1 MPSHFLI
8 PWFLEAVCRHFDVF
22 HIIFIPLYLYTDSVH
37 SDSVPVLTHELVFQ
51 PEYRSCLDRPV
62 APSLEPGNPLS
73 PSCFRPP
80 NTLPA
85 FDSIFDSIQP
95 WCLLS
100 LQPNTKRDRP
110 TTSISTWTMSD
121 SPESDVPN
129 PIHPRPAMSFPSCK
143 SECIADGLATVREDG
158 EMQYDPSGSWN
169 DGAQS
174 AAIEHLVTL
183 KQGLR
188 TSDTELFW
196 KRLMEDITSISKAQ
210 YGFVA
215 RRVHGGEPMPE
226 LGGRRPSLF
235 GAAFYY
241 NDGYQNVGLQRDR
254 YFAGGNPL
262 LHMDHERPCLIPEN
276 LKSLA
281 SFGDDHLPFGAEA
294 YLAIPLFS
302 AGKCLAHLGLM
313 WSKEG
318 LRNRNLSWSFLEMV
332 LHSLDDLIV
341 QHLSLEEIA
350 PDHEKSNLPEA
361 QSATVPDSQD
371 HHHIPDFTSQPL
383 KPYARSLSHELRTPM
398 QGVVGMLDVMHATVR
413 EAMESKTPVKSGGI
427 FQALKEGIEMVQD
440 SARRAVEAADNV
452 VHAYDLN
459 MQVPKTPQREQENE
473 ILMDPIPPADPVESR
488 PSLFIEGNN
497 IAVNPYKRRRSLP
510 LDMSSRPARK
520 QRTRAASSR
529 QELSPRSE
537 EVKNAVHE
545 SDQIVHAT
553 PARQIEAVMA
563 NMVDPRPSIAVRR
576 SAPHLLL
583 EGINMN
589 LRDSALR
596 FTKLRDLLRLV
607 INESLHVGGRPD
619 SAVSR
624 ATEFGEKIEI
634 RSRSS
639 NGLIFTKTVD
649 WSVDPALPDTLL
661 ADDRDLAKLISCVFL
676 NAIKFTNNG
685 TITVCATVDLK
696 TNDVL
701 ISVRDTGPGIPAAF
715 LPNLFKPFARED
727 ASTTRSKDGLGLGL
741 LVAKGLSRKMGG
753 DLVCVSSST
762 TGPNHGSE
770 FQIRVPVNQREAC
783 NRPGT
788 PSENMMTPPIIND
801 HSRHGSASSFIW
813 EARSSS
819 SMSSVIQNHQLQQ
832 PTPSTA
838 DEHSS
843 QSPTPPQPTADSQPG
858 RRQISGDTYD
868 KRLGEK
874 HPLRFLVAED
884 NRINRRVLLNMLRK
898 LGYRDVLEAADG
910 KEAVQIVQDILS
922 ASLSSKNPT
931 GSSSVEHETDI
942 IVPPVT
948 ADIKP
953 IDVVLMDLWMPE
965 MDGYEAT
972 SRILKMVDD
981 HDNRSFVPVDASQK
995 MSTMEN
1001 PDTMEMDPPINPTR
1015 TSRPPT
1021 VLAVSA
1027 DVTDEALNRASKV
1040 GIKGYMT
1047 KPYKLSDLERL
1058 IKGFCGGPSDPTSGA
1073 RNPF

>member
-1 MPSHFLI
+1 M
-8 PWFLEAVCRHFDVF
+8 
-22 HIIFIPLYLYTDSVH
+22 T
-37 SDSVPVLTHELVFQ
+37 
-51 PEYRSCLDRPV
+51 
-62 APSLEPGNPLS
+62 
-73 PSCFRPP
+73 
-80 NTLPA
+80 
-85 FDSIFDSIQP
+85 
-95 WCLLS
+95 
-100 LQPNTKRDRP
+100 
-110 TTSISTWTMSD
+110 D
-121 SPESDVPN
+121 SPEPDAPN
-129 PIHPRPAMSFPSCK
+129 SLHSRSAMTFPSCK
-143 SECIADGLATVREDG
+143 SECLTEGLATVPEDG
-158 EMQYDPSGSWN
+158 DMQFDASGRSWQ

-174 AAIEHLVTL
+174 AAIEHLVSL

-215 RRVHGGEPMPE
+215 RRVHGGEAIAE

-235 GAAFYY
+235 GAVFYY
-241 NDGYQNVGLQRDR
+241 NDGYQNFGLQRNR

-276 LKSLA
+276 LKSLV
-281 SFGDDHLPFGAEA
+281 SFGDDQLPFPAEA

-302 AGKCLAHLGLM
+302 EGKCLAYLGLM
-313 WSKEG
+313 WSAEG
-318 LRNRNLSWSFLEMV
+318 TRNRNLSWSFLEMV
-332 LHSLDDLIV
+332 LHSLEDMIV
-341 QHLSLEEIA
+341 QRLLQ
-350 PDHEKSNLPEA
+350 DKVFPE
-361 QSATVPDSQD
+361 QETCEFPPVPPVPQQPQTADSQ
-371 HHHIPDFTSQPL
+371 HTSDFNSQPL

-459 MQVPKTPQREQENE
+459 MQVPKTPTPQQEEENNFF
-473 ILMDPIPPADPVESR
+473 PGPNPPPESDESR
-488 PSLFIEGNN
+488 PSIFIEGNN

-510 LDMSSRPARK
+510 LDMASCSTRPARK
-520 QRTRAASSR
+520 QRVRAASSR

-537 EVKNAVHE
+537 EVKIAVHE

-553 PARQIEAVMA
+553 PARQIEEVMA
-563 NMVDPRPSIAVRR
+563 HMVDPRPSIAVRR

-589 LRDSALR
+589 LRGPALR

-619 SAVSR
+619 SAESN
-624 ATEFGEKIEI
+624 ATDFGEKIEI

-639 NGLIFTKTVD
+639 NGEIYTKTVD

-685 TITVCATVDLK
+685 TITVCATMDAK
-696 TNDVL
+696 SNDVL
-701 ISVRDTGPGIPAAF
+701 ILVRDTGPGIPAAF
-715 LPNLFKPFARED
+715 IPNLFKPFARED

-753 DLVCVSSST
+753 DLICVRSST
-762 TGPNHGSE
+762 TGPDHGSE
-770 FQIRVPVNQREAC
+770 FQIRVPVNQHDAYS
-783 NRPGT
+783 RPGT
-788 PSENMMTPPIIND
+788 PLERIMTPPIFNE
-801 HSRHGSASSFIW
+801 HVRTGSGSSFVW
-813 EARSSS
+813 EPTLSSS
-819 SMSSVIQNHQLQQ
+819 PSQLQHQQLQQ

-838 DEHSS
+838 DEKSS
-843 QSPTPPQPTADSQPG
+843 ESPSPPLVVTRPQLNPSAISQ
-858 RRQISGDTYD
+858 DAYD

-874 HPLRFLVAED
+874 YPLRFLVAED
-884 NRINRRVLLNMLRK
+884 NRINRRVLVNMLRK

-910 KEAVQIVQDILS
+910 REAVQIVEEILS
-922 ASLSSKNPT
+922 ASTSPTDLAEFPSTLEAPTKTNP
-931 GSSSVEHETDI
+931 S
-942 IVPPVT
+942 PA

-953 IDVVLMDLWMPE
+953 IDIVLMDLWMPK

-972 SRILKMVDD
+972 SRILQMVDD
-981 HDNRSFVPVDASQK
+981 HHSQSSGSSNASPDAP
-995 MSTMEN
+995 N
-1001 PDTMEMDPPINPTR
+1001 PDPMDMDPKPSLLRLPQ
-1015 TSRPPT
+1015 PPT

-1027 DVTDEALNRASKV
+1027 DVTDEALNRASRV

-1058 IKGFCGGPSDPTSGA
+1058 ILGFCGSLGDTVPMVTT
-1073 RNPF
+1073 

>member
-1 MPSHFLI
+1 M
-8 PWFLEAVCRHFDVF
+8 
-22 HIIFIPLYLYTDSVH
+22 T
-37 SDSVPVLTHELVFQ
+37 
-51 PEYRSCLDRPV
+51 
-62 APSLEPGNPLS
+62 
-73 PSCFRPP
+73 
-80 NTLPA
+80 
-85 FDSIFDSIQP
+85 
-95 WCLLS
+95 
-100 LQPNTKRDRP
+100 
-110 TTSISTWTMSD
+110 D

-129 PIHPRPAMSFPSCK
+129 SVHPRPAMSFPSCK
-143 SECIADGLATVREDG
+143 SECIAEGLATVHEHGDMPYEATGRA
-158 EMQYDPSGSWN
+158 WN

-215 RRVHGGEPMPE
+215 RRVQAAESTPD

-235 GAAFYY
+235 GAVFYY
-241 NDGYQNVGLQRDR
+241 NDGYQNVGLQRNR
-254 YFAGGNPL
+254 YFSGGNPL

-276 LKSLA
+276 LSSLA
-281 SFGDDHLPFGAEA
+281 SFGDDQLPFAAEA

-302 AGKCLAHLGLM
+302 AGKCLAHFGLM

-318 LRNRNLSWSFLEMV
+318 IRDRDLSWSFLEMI
-332 LHSLDDLIV
+332 LHSLDELIV
-341 QHLSLEEIA
+341 QRLSRH
-350 PDHEKSNLPEA
+350 DVSPEH
-361 QSATVPDSQD
+361 QDSVSPKIGHSIVD
-371 HHHIPDFTSQPL
+371 SPGDNAENVFPEFISQPL

-413 EAMESKTPVKSGGI
+413 EAMESKTPVKPGGI
-427 FQALKEGIEMVQD
+427 FQTLKEGIEMVQD

-459 MQVPKTPQREQENE
+459 MQVPKTPQREEENGIFE
-473 ILMDPIPPADPVESR
+473 NQIPSVEEMEGR
-488 PSLFIEGNN
+488 PSVFIEGNN

-510 LDMSSRPARK
+510 MDMNPHPARK
-520 QRTRAASSR
+520 QRLRASTR

-563 NMVDPRPSIAVRR
+563 NMVDPRPTLAARR

-589 LRDSALR
+589 LRGSALR

-607 INESLHVGGRPD
+607 INESLHVGGRPE
-619 SAVSR
+619 SAVSH

-634 RSRSS
+634 RSRSFK
-639 NGLIFTKTVD
+639 GELFTKTVD
-649 WSVDPALPDTLL
+649 WSVDPEMPDTLL

-685 TITVCATVDLK
+685 TITVFATVDPK
-696 TNDVL
+696 NNDVL
-701 ISVRDTGPGIPAAF
+701 ILVRDTGPGIPAAF

-753 DLVCVSSST
+753 DLICVHSST

-770 FQIRVPVNQREAC
+770 FQIRVPVNQRDAYSQS
-783 NRPGT
+783 GT
-788 PSENMMTPPIIND
+788 PSERTMTPPMIND
-801 HSRHGSASSFIW
+801 HSRQGSASSFNW
-813 EARSSS
+813 EAAPPL
-819 SMSSVIQNHQLQQ
+819 H
-832 PTPSTA
+832 PSYQILNY
-838 DEHSS
+838 SS
-843 QSPTPPQPTADSQPG
+843 Q
-858 RRQISGDTYD
+858 RRALAMKSHP
-868 KRLGEK
+868 RLGEK
-874 HPLRFLVAED
+874 YPLRFLVAED
-884 NRINRRVLLNMLRK
+884 NRINRRVLVNMLRK

-910 KEAVQIVQDILS
+910 KEAVQIVQGILS
-922 ASLSSKNPT
+922 AST
-931 GSSSVEHETDI
+931 
-942 IVPPVT
+942 T
-948 ADIKP
+948 ANKSNAFPQFDDKLCPATQVNTTEIKP
-953 IDVVLMDLWMPE
+953 IDIVLMDLWMPQ

-972 SRILKMVDD
+972 SRILQMVDN
-981 HDNRSFVPVDASQK
+981 HISQ
-995 MSTMEN
+995 SGFDDGTN
-1001 PDTMEMDPPINPTR
+1001 PSLDMMEMDTNTNILRAPP
-1015 TSRPPT
+1015 PPT

-1058 IKGFCGGPSDPTSGA
+1058 ILEFCGTLDEPVPMA
-1073 RNPF
+1073 M

>member
-1 MPSHFLI
+1 MS
-8 PWFLEAVCRHFDVF
+8 E
-22 HIIFIPLYLYTDSVH
+22 
-37 SDSVPVLTHELVFQ
+37 
-51 PEYRSCLDRPV
+51 
-62 APSLEPGNPLS
+62 S
-73 PSCFRPP
+73 P
-80 NTLPA
+80 
-85 FDSIFDSIQP
+85 
-95 WCLLS
+95 
-100 LQPNTKRDRP
+100 K
-110 TTSISTWTMSD
+110 
-121 SPESDVPN
+121 SDVPN
-129 PIHPRPAMSFPSCK
+129 SVHPRPAMTFPSCK
-143 SECIADGLATVREDG
+143 SECLTDGFATVPDDG
-158 EMQYDPSGSWN
+158 DAQFDASARCWN
-169 DGAQS
+169 DRAQT
-174 AAIEHLVTL
+174 AAIEQLVAL

-188 TSDTELFW
+188 ALDTELFW
-196 KRLMEDITSISKAQ
+196 KRLMEDITSITKAQ

-215 RRVHGGEPMPE
+215 RRVHGGEPMAE

-235 GAAFYY
+235 GAVFYY
-241 NDGYQNVGLQRDR
+241 NDGYQNVGLQRNR

-276 LKSLA
+276 LKSLV
-281 SFGDDHLPFGAEA
+281 SFGDDQLPFPADA

-313 WSKEG
+313 WSKDG
-318 LRNRNLSWSFLEMV
+318 VRSRGLSWTFLEMI
-332 LHSLDDLIV
+332 LHSLEDLIV
-341 QHLSLEEIA
+341 QRLLLEEIF
-350 PDHEKSNLPEA
+350 PDHE
-361 QSATVPDSQD
+361 DSQFPPLDSPTCLDPGHD
-371 HHHIPDFTSQPL
+371 HIRDSSHFTAHPL
-383 KPYARSLSHELRTPM
+383 KPFAKSLSHELRTPM

-459 MQVPKTPQREQENE
+459 MQVPKTPQREQENGF
-473 ILMDPIPPADPVESR
+473 LDPTFATDITESR
-488 PSLFIEGNN
+488 PSVFIEGSN

-510 LDMSSRPARK
+510 LDMNTRPARK
-520 QRTRAASSR
+520 QRLRAASSR

-589 LRDSALR
+589 MRGPALR

-619 SAVSR
+619 SATSQ
-624 ATEFGEKIEI
+624 ATAFGEKIEI

-639 NGLIFTKTVD
+639 NGEVFTKIVD

-685 TITVCATVDLK
+685 TITVCATVDSR
-696 TNDVL
+696 TSDVL
-701 ISVRDTGPGIPAAF
+701 ILVQDTGPGIPEAF

-753 DLVCVSSST
+753 DLICVRSST
-762 TGPNHGSE
+762 TGPDHGSE
-770 FQIRVPVNQREAC
+770 FQIRVPVNQREAY
-783 NRPGT
+783 NWPGT
-788 PSENMMTPPIIND
+788 PNEKMRTPPTLSD
-801 HSRHGSASSFIW
+801 HARHGSSSTFMWEPSSFT
-813 EARSSS
+813 SD
-819 SMSSVIQNHQLQQ
+819 SVAQNQQVQQ
-832 PTPSTA
+832 PTPSTG
-838 DEHSS
+838 DESTS
-843 QSPTPPQPTADSQPG
+843 QSSTPPRTLPHSRFKQPLSH
-858 RRQISGDTYD
+858 IHD
-868 KRLGEK
+868 KKLGEK
-874 HPLRFLVAED
+874 FPLRFLVAED
-884 NRINRRVLLNMLRK
+884 NRINRRVLVNMLRK

-910 KEAVQIVQDILS
+910 REAVQIVQDILS
-922 ASLSSKNPT
+922 ASSSTNSSPT
-931 GSSSVEHETDI
+931 GDEPGPSTQ
-942 IVPPVT
+942 PVT
-948 ADIKP
+948 PEMKP
-953 IDVVLMDLWMPE
+953 IDIVLMDLWMPE

-972 SRILKMVDD
+972 SRILQMVDD
-981 HDNRSFVPVDASQK
+981 HQTQCSSADDDPRRMSITTNSDVD
-995 MSTMEN
+995 
-1001 PDTMEMDPPINPTR
+1001 MDAVISPLR
-1015 TSRPPT
+1015 AHRPPT

-1058 IKGFCGGPSDPTSGA
+1058 ILGFCGPIETVVA
-1073 RNPF
+1073 AA

>member
-1 MPSHFLI
+1 
-8 PWFLEAVCRHFDVF
+8 
-22 HIIFIPLYLYTDSVH
+22 
-37 SDSVPVLTHELVFQ
+37 
-51 PEYRSCLDRPV
+51 
-62 APSLEPGNPLS
+62 
-73 PSCFRPP
+73 
-80 NTLPA
+80 
-85 FDSIFDSIQP
+85 
-95 WCLLS
+95 
-100 LQPNTKRDRP
+100 
-110 TTSISTWTMSD
+110 MSD
-121 SPESDVPN
+121 SPESDVSN
-129 PIHPRPAMSFPSCK
+129 PVHPRPAMSFPSCK
-143 SECIADGLATVREDG
+143 SECIADGLTNVRDDG
-158 EMQYDPSGSWN
+158 EMQYNQPGSWN
-169 DGAQS
+169 DHLQS

-215 RRVHGGEPMPE
+215 RRVHGGEPMAE

-276 LKSLA
+276 LKSLS
-281 SFGDDHLPFGAEA
+281 SFGDDQLPFGAEA

-302 AGKCLAHLGLM
+302 AGKCRAHLGLM

-318 LRNRNLSWSFLEMV
+318 LKNRNLSWSFLEV
-332 LHSLDDLIV
+332 LLHSLEDLIV
-341 QHLSLEEIA
+341 QHLSLEETA
-350 PDHEKSNLPEA
+350 PDHEKSETPELH
-361 QSATVPDSQD
+361 SATVQVSQNG
-371 HHHIPDFTSQPL
+371 HQPNTPDFTSQPL

-398 QGVVGMLDVMHATVR
+398 QGVVVR

-459 MQVPKTPQREQENE
+459 MQVPKTPQREHENE
-473 ILMDPIPPADPVESR
+473 ILMDPIPPVDLTESR
-488 PSLFIEGNN
+488 PSVFIEGNN

-510 LDMSSRPARK
+510 LDMSARPARK

-553 PARQIEAVMA
+553 PATQIEAVMA
-563 NMVDPRPSIAVRR
+563 NMVDPPPSIAVRR

-583 EGINMN
+583 EGINVN
-589 LRDSALR
+589 RSSALR

-619 SAVSR
+619 SAVSH

-685 TITVCATVDLK
+685 TIAVCATVDQK
-696 TNDVL
+696 KNDVL
-701 ISVRDTGPGIPAAF
+701 ISVSDTGPGIPAAF

-753 DLVCVSSST
+753 DLICVRSST
-762 TGPNHGSE
+762 TGPNHGSV

-788 PSENMMTPPIIND
+788 PNERMMTPPTVTD
-801 HSRHGSASSFIW
+801 HSRHGSASSFVW
-813 EARSSS
+813 EAQSSS
-819 SMSSVIQNHQLQQ
+819 SMSPSVIQNHQLQQ
-832 PTPSTA
+832 PTPSTG
-838 DEHSS
+838 DGHSS
-843 QSPTPPQPTADSQPG
+843 QSPTPPRPTEFQTA

-868 KRLGEK
+868 NKLGEK

-884 NRINRRVLLNMLRK
+884 NRINRRVLVNMLRK

-910 KEAVQIVQDILS
+910 REAVQIVQDILS
-922 ASLSSKNPT
+922 TSGSAPT
-931 GSSSVEHETDI
+931 SAETSPVETNMPA
-942 IVPPVT
+942 PPVV
-948 ADIKP
+948 AEIKP

-972 SRILKMVDD
+972 SRILQMVTD
-981 HDNRSFVPVDASQK
+981 HHAKSALSVDGLQPVTTTES
-995 MSTMEN
+995 
-1001 PDTMEMDPPINPTR
+1001 PDTMEMDPPISVIHTP
-1015 TSRPPT
+1015 RPPT

-1027 DVTDEALNRASKV
+1027 DVTDEALNRASRV

-1047 KPYKLSDLERL
+1047 KPYKLTDLERL
-1058 IKGFCGGPSDPTSGA
+1058 IKGFCGGPSDPTAGA

>member
-1 MPSHFLI
+1 
-8 PWFLEAVCRHFDVF
+8 
-22 HIIFIPLYLYTDSVH
+22 
-37 SDSVPVLTHELVFQ
+37 
-51 PEYRSCLDRPV
+51 
-62 APSLEPGNPLS
+62 
-73 PSCFRPP
+73 
-80 NTLPA
+80 
-85 FDSIFDSIQP
+85 
-95 WCLLS
+95 
-100 LQPNTKRDRP
+100 
-110 TTSISTWTMSD
+110 MSD
-121 SPESDVPN
+121 SPSDVPN
-129 PIHPRPAMSFPSCK
+129 SVPRPVMAFPSCK
-143 SECIADGLATVREDG
+143 SEAVNDGLTTVTEDG
-158 EMQYDPSGSWN
+158 DLQFDASCRTWH
-169 DGAQS
+169 DGAQT

-183 KQGLR
+183 KEGLR
-188 TSDTELFW
+188 TPDTELFW
-196 KRLMEDITSISKAQ
+196 KRLMEDITSMGKAQ

-215 RRVHGGEPMPE
+215 RRVHDGEPMLE

-235 GAAFYY
+235 GAVFYY
-241 NDGYQNVGLQRDR
+241 NDGYQTVGLQRHR

-276 LKSLA
+276 LKSLV
-281 SFGDDHLPFGAEA
+281 SFGDDQLPFAAEA

-302 AGKCLAHLGLM
+302 AGKCIAHLGLM
-313 WSKEG
+313 WSPEG
-318 LRNRNLSWSFLEMV
+318 LRTRNLSWSFLEMM
-332 LHSLDDLIV
+332 LHSLEDRIV
-341 QHLSLEEIA
+341 QRLLLDDVFTERH
-350 PDHEKSNLPEA
+350 NLDTFPI
-361 QSATVPDSQD
+361 SATSTVQNPQIASLNDA
-371 HHHIPDFTSQPL
+371 HDFTSQPL

-413 EAMESKTPVKSGGI
+413 EAMESKTPVKSGSI

-459 MQVPKTPQREQENE
+459 MQVPKTPQREEDNGMLENQF
-473 ILMDPIPPADPVESR
+473 LPPVTYERR
-488 PSLFIEGNN
+488 PSVFIEGNN

-510 LDMSSRPARK
+510 PDMSCGGPAPRK
-520 QRTRAASSR
+520 QRTRASSSR

-563 NMVDPRPSIAVRR
+563 NMMDPGPSLAVRR

-589 LRDSALR
+589 LRGPALR
-596 FTKLRDLLRLV
+596 STKLRDLLRLV

-619 SAVSR
+619 SAVSN
-624 ATEFGEKIEI
+624 ATECGEKIEI

-639 NGLIFTKTVD
+639 NGEFHTKIVD

-685 TITVCATVDLK
+685 TITLCATVDTN

-701 ISVRDTGPGIPAAF
+701 IRVRDTGPGIPEAF

-753 DLVCVSSST
+753 DLICVRSST
-762 TGPNHGSE
+762 TGPDHGSE
-770 FQIRVPVNQREAC
+770 FQIRVPVNQREAY
-783 NRPGT
+783 NRLGAPN
-788 PSENMMTPPIIND
+788 ERYMTPPTIGG
-801 HSRHGSASSFIW
+801 HSRHGSANSFIW
-813 EARSSS
+813 ETSSS
-819 SMSSVIQNHQLQQ
+819 ISPSFPPSQLQQ
-832 PTPSTA
+832 PTPSTG
-838 DEHSS
+838 DEKTSE
-843 QSPTPPQPTADSQPG
+843 SPTPPRTLSQARPIRAPISRDS
-858 RRQISGDTYD
+858 YD
-868 KRLGEK
+868 KKLGEK
-874 HPLRFLVAED
+874 FPLRFLVAED
-884 NRINRRVLLNMLRK
+884 NRINRRVLINMLRK

-910 KEAVQIVQDILS
+910 REAVQIVQDILCTWTTTSDSIIEGETSIS
-922 ASLSSKNPT
+922 AQARAPSK
-931 GSSSVEHETDI
+931 V
-942 IVPPVT
+942 
-948 ADIKP
+948 KP
-953 IDVVLMDLWMPE
+953 IDIVLMDLWMPE

-972 SRILKMVDD
+972 SRILQMMDD
-981 HDNRSFVPVDASQK
+981 HQGQYAGFDDASIQ
-995 MSTMEN
+995 MGHTGD
-1001 PDTMEMDPPINPTR
+1001 PDSMDLDTASPKLRFPQ
-1015 TSRPPT
+1015 PPT

-1058 IKGFCGGPSDPTSGA
+1058 IVEFCGLTADAPVV
-1073 RNPF
+1073 

>member
-1 MPSHFLI
+1 MPDTPEPDASN
-8 PWFLEAVCRHFDVF
+8 
-22 HIIFIPLYLYTDSVH
+22 
-37 SDSVPVLTHELVFQ
+37 PVQ
-51 PEYRSCLDRPV
+51 
-62 APSLEPGNPLS
+62 
-73 PSCFRPP
+73 
-80 NTLPA
+80 
-85 FDSIFDSIQP
+85 
-95 WCLLS
+95 
-100 LQPNTKRDRP
+100 RP
-110 TTSISTWTMSD
+110 TM
-121 SPESDVPN
+121 
-129 PIHPRPAMSFPSCK
+129 AFPSCK
-143 SECIADGLATVREDG
+143 SECIPDLNVRDDDV
-158 EMQYDPSGSWN
+158 QLDSGTWN
-169 DGAQS
+169 DGAQT

-196 KRLMEDITSISKAQ
+196 KRLMEDITSITKAQ

-215 RRVHGGEPMPE
+215 RRVHGNEPMPE
-226 LGGRRPSLF
+226 LCGRRPSLF

-241 NDGYQNVGLQRDR
+241 NDGYQTVGLQRNR

-276 LKSLA
+276 LSSLV
-281 SFGDDHLPFGAEA
+281 SFGDDQLPFGADG

-313 WSKEG
+313 WSKDG
-318 LRNRNLSWSFLEMV
+318 LRSRNLSWSFLEMI
-332 LHSLDDLIV
+332 LHSLEDLIV
-341 QHLSLEEIA
+341 QRLLSGEVLANGQTSHTSDTTPSI
-350 PDHEKSNLPEA
+350 PHPHDSGIHEHSHFN
-361 QSATVPDSQD
+361 
-371 HHHIPDFTSQPL
+371 SQPL

-459 MQVPKTPQREQENE
+459 MQVPKTPQREE
-473 ILMDPIPPADPVESR
+473 IQILGEPAIPPIPEVPETR
-488 PSLFIEGNN
+488 PSIFIEGSN

-510 LDMSSRPARK
+510 PEMNPRPARK
-520 QRTRAASSR
+520 QRLRAASSR

-563 NMVDPRPSIAVRR
+563 NMVDPRPSLAVRR

-583 EGINMN
+583 EGINVN
-589 LRDSALR
+589 LRGSALR

-619 SAVSR
+619 SAVSN
-624 ATEFGEKIEI
+624 TTDFGERIEI

-639 NGLIFTKTVD
+639 NGEMFTQVVD

-685 TITVCATVDLK
+685 TITVCATIDPK
-696 TNDVL
+696 RNDVL
-701 ISVRDTGPGIPAAF
+701 ILVRDTGPGIPAAF
-715 LPNLFKPFARED
+715 LPNLFKAFARED

-753 DLVCVSSST
+753 DLTCERSST
-762 TGPNHGSE
+762 SGPQRGTV
-770 FQIRVPVNQREAC
+770 FQIRIPVNQREADG
-783 NRPGT
+783 RPAT
-788 PSENMMTPPIIND
+788 PNERTLTPPIINEQA
-801 HSRHGSASSFIW
+801 RQGSFSSFIS
-813 EARSSS
+813 ESSS
-819 SMSSVIQNHQLQQ
+819 SVSPFILPQNPQLQQ
-832 PTPSTA
+832 PTPSA
-838 DEHSS
+838 SDESMS
-843 QSPTPPQPTADSQPG
+843 QSSTPPRRASQP
-858 RRQISGDTYD
+858 RLHRTNISAGDVYD
-868 KRLGEK
+868 KKLAEK
-874 HPLRFLVAED
+874 YPLRFLVAED
-884 NRINRRVLLNMLRK
+884 NRINRRVLVNMLRK

-910 KEAVQIVQDILS
+910 KEAVQIVHGILS
-922 ASLSSKNPT
+922 AAKPSNEPESDSKTPNSMQGVITEPSEPT
-931 GSSSVEHETDI
+931 KVK
-942 IVPPVT
+942 
-948 ADIKP
+948 A

-972 SRILKMVDD
+972 SRILQMVDNHRD
-981 HDNRSFVPVDASQK
+981 QHIGSAQPKADS
-995 MSTMEN
+995 
-1001 PDTMEMDPPINPTR
+1001 PDSMEMDPTPIACGAPP
-1015 TSRPPT
+1015 PPT

-1027 DVTDEALNRASKV
+1027 DVTDEALNRASRV

-1058 IKGFCGGPSDPTSGA
+1058 ILEFCGGSTKP
-1073 RNPF
+1073 NF

>member
-1 MPSHFLI
+1 
-8 PWFLEAVCRHFDVF
+8 
-22 HIIFIPLYLYTDSVH
+22 
-37 SDSVPVLTHELVFQ
+37 
-51 PEYRSCLDRPV
+51 
-62 APSLEPGNPLS
+62 
-73 PSCFRPP
+73 
-80 NTLPA
+80 
-85 FDSIFDSIQP
+85 
-95 WCLLS
+95 
-100 LQPNTKRDRP
+100 
-110 TTSISTWTMSD
+110 
-121 SPESDVPN
+121 
-129 PIHPRPAMSFPSCK
+129 MSFPSCK
-143 SECIADGLATVREDG
+143 SEAVNDGLATVTEDG
-158 EMQYDPSGSWN
+158 DVQFDTPGRSWN
-169 DGAQS
+169 DGAQT

-183 KQGLR
+183 KEGLR
-188 TSDTELFW
+188 TPDTELFW
-196 KRLMEDITSISKAQ
+196 KRLMEDITSMGKAQ

-235 GAAFYY
+235 GAVFYY
-241 NDGYQNVGLQRDR
+241 NDGYQTVGLQRHR

-262 LHMDHERPCLIPEN
+262 LHMDHERPCLIPDN

-281 SFGDDHLPFGAEA
+281 SFGDDQLPFAAEA

-302 AGKCLAHLGLM
+302 AGKCIAYLGLM
-313 WSKEG
+313 WSPEG
-318 LRNRNLSWSFLEMV
+318 LRTRNLSWSFLEMM
-332 LHSLDDLIV
+332 LHSLEDRIV
-341 QHLSLEEIA
+341 QRLLLDEGFTECQ
-350 PDHEKSNLPEA
+350 NLDPSPA
-361 QSATVPDSQD
+361 SDMSTVQ
-371 HHHIPDFTSQPL
+371 IPQTASFNDASDFTSHPL

-413 EAMESKTPVKSGGI
+413 EAMESKTPMKSGGLL
-427 FQALKEGIEMVQD
+427 QALKEGIEMVQD

-459 MQVPKTPQREQENE
+459 MQVPKTPQREEKNGILENQV
-473 ILMDPIPPADPVESR
+473 LPGTSESR
-488 PSLFIEGNN
+488 PSVFIEGNN

-510 LDMSSRPARK
+510 PDMSSGGPAPRK
-520 QRTRAASSR
+520 QRTQASSSR

-589 LRDSALR
+589 LPSSALR
-596 FTKLRDLLRLV
+596 ATKLRDLLRLV

-619 SAVSR
+619 SAVSN
-624 ATEFGEKIEI
+624 ATECGEKIEI

-639 NGLIFTKTVD
+639 NGEFHTKIVD

-685 TITVCATVDLK
+685 TITLCATMDTK

-701 ISVRDTGPGIPAAF
+701 IRVRDTGPGIPEAF

-753 DLVCVSSST
+753 DLICVRSST
-762 TGPNHGSE
+762 TGPDHGSE
-770 FQIRVPVNQREAC
+770 FQIRVPVNQREAY
-783 NRPGT
+783 NRLGT
-788 PSENMMTPPIIND
+788 PNERAMTPPIVND
-801 HSRHGSASSFIW
+801 HSRQGSASSFIW
-813 EARSSS
+813 ETSSS
-819 SMSSVIQNHQLQQ
+819 ISPSFPPSQLQQ
-832 PTPSTA
+832 PTPSTG
-838 DEHSS
+838 DEKTSE
-843 QSPTPPQPTADSQPG
+843 SPTPPRALPQPRPNRAPISRDS
-858 RRQISGDTYD
+858 YD
-868 KRLGEK
+868 KKLGEK
-874 HPLRFLVAED
+874 FPLRFLVAED
-884 NRINRRVLLNMLRK
+884 NRINRRVLVNMLRK

-910 KEAVQIVQDILS
+910 REAVQIVRDILS
-922 ASLSSKNPT
+922 ASTTRNDSILEGEPSDSAQAPAP
-931 GSSSVEHETDI
+931 SM
-942 IVPPVT
+942 
-948 ADIKP
+948 KP
-953 IDVVLMDLWMPE
+953 IDIVLMDLWMPE

-972 SRILKMVDD
+972 SRILQMMDD
-981 HDNRSFVPVDASQK
+981 HQSQHVGYDDGSIP
-995 MSTMEN
+995 MGDTEN
-1001 PDTMEMDPPINPTR
+1001 PDSMDVDPISPAR
-1015 TSRPPT
+1015 RAPQPPT

-1058 IKGFCGGPSDPTSGA
+1058 IVGFCGLTCDPVA
-1073 RNPF
+1073 V

>member
-1 MPSHFLI
+1 M
-8 PWFLEAVCRHFDVF
+8 
-22 HIIFIPLYLYTDSVH
+22 TDS
-37 SDSVPVLTHELVFQ
+37 
-51 PEYRSCLDRPV
+51 PEPD
-62 APSLEPGNPLS
+62 A
-73 PSCFRPP
+73 P
-80 NTLPA
+80 NTLH
-85 FDSIFDSIQP
+85 S
-95 WCLLS
+95 
-100 LQPNTKRDRP
+100 
-110 TTSISTWTMSD
+110 
-121 SPESDVPN
+121 
-129 PIHPRPAMSFPSCK
+129 RPAMPFPSCK
-143 SECIADGLATVREDG
+143 SECLTDGLAIVPEDG
-158 EMQYDPSGSWN
+158 NIQFDASGRSWH
-169 DGAQS
+169 DAGQS

-196 KRLMEDITSISKAQ
+196 KRLMEDLTSISKAQ

-215 RRVHGGEPMPE
+215 RRVHAGEPMSE

-241 NDGYQNVGLQRDR
+241 NDGYQNVGLQRNR

-262 LHMDHERPCLIPEN
+262 LHMDHERPCLIPDN
-276 LKSLA
+276 LKSLM
-281 SFGDDHLPFGAEA
+281 SFGDDQLPFAAEA

-318 LRNRNLSWSFLEMV
+318 TRNRNLSWSFLEVV
-332 LHSLDDLIV
+332 LHSLEDMIVRQLLEDDVFSEQEISAFPPIPLSV
-341 QHLSLEEIA
+341 Q
-350 PDHEKSNLPEA
+350 NT
-361 QSATVPDSQD
+361 ATVALPAT
-371 HHHIPDFTSQPL
+371 PDFNSQPL

-459 MQVPKTPQREQENE
+459 MQVPKTPTPQPEEDNGFFPSAPSDQS
-473 ILMDPIPPADPVESR
+473 IESR
-488 PSLFIEGNN
+488 PSIFIEGSN

-510 LDMSSRPARK
+510 LDMASCSARPTRR
-520 QRTRAASSR
+520 QRVRAASSR

-553 PARQIEAVMA
+553 PARQIEEVMA
-563 NMVDPRPSIAVRR
+563 SMVDPQPSIAVRR

-589 LRDSALR
+589 LRGPALR

-619 SAVSR
+619 SAESK
-624 ATEFGEKIEI
+624 TTDFGEKIEI

-639 NGLIFTKTVD
+639 NGEMRTKTVD

-685 TITVCATVDLK
+685 TITLCATIDSK
-696 TNDVL
+696 NNDVL
-701 ISVRDTGPGIPAAF
+701 IRVRDTGPGIPEAF

-753 DLVCVSSST
+753 DLICVRSST
-762 TGPNHGSE
+762 TGPDHGSE
-770 FQIRVPVNQREAC
+770 FQIRVPVNQREALC
-783 NRPGT
+783 GPGT
-788 PSENMMTPPIIND
+788 PNDRIMTPPFFTD
-801 HSRHGSASSFIW
+801 HTRTGSGSSFIW
-813 EARSSS
+813 EPTLSSS
-819 SMSSVIQNHQLQQ
+819 PSHLQNQTLQQ
-832 PTPSTA
+832 PTPSTS
-838 DEHSS
+838 DEKS
-843 QSPTPPQPTADSQPG
+843 QSPTPPRTLTRPQLNRSAICRDS
-858 RRQISGDTYD
+858 YD
-868 KRLGEK
+868 KKLGEK
-874 HPLRFLVAED
+874 YPLRFLVAED
-884 NRINRRVLLNMLRK
+884 NRINRRVLVNMLRK

-910 KEAVQIVQDILS
+910 REAVQIVKEILS
-922 ASLSSKNPT
+922 ASTLANSSNDADVDVPIKPT
-931 GSSSVEHETDI
+931 KPDSLEM
-942 IVPPVT
+942 
-948 ADIKP
+948 KP
-953 IDVVLMDLWMPE
+953 IDIVLMDLWMPE

-972 SRILKMVDD
+972 SRILQMVDD
-981 HDNRSFVPVDASQK
+981 HQSMSSGSSNASPETPNNSDSMDVDMNMTTLRMPQ
-995 MSTMEN
+995 
-1001 PDTMEMDPPINPTR
+1001 
-1015 TSRPPT
+1015 PPT

-1027 DVTDEALNRASKV
+1027 DVTDEALNRASRV

-1058 IKGFCGGPSDPTSGA
+1058 ILGFCGSPGDPIPMVTT
-1073 RNPF
+1073 

>member
-1 MPSHFLI
+1 M
-8 PWFLEAVCRHFDVF
+8 
-22 HIIFIPLYLYTDSVH
+22 T
-37 SDSVPVLTHELVFQ
+37 
-51 PEYRSCLDRPV
+51 
-62 APSLEPGNPLS
+62 
-73 PSCFRPP
+73 
-80 NTLPA
+80 
-85 FDSIFDSIQP
+85 
-95 WCLLS
+95 
-100 LQPNTKRDRP
+100 
-110 TTSISTWTMSD
+110 D
-121 SPESDVPN
+121 SPESDPN
-129 PIHPRPAMSFPSCK
+129 SVHPRPAMSFPSCK
-143 SECIADGLATVREDG
+143 SECLADGLATVHDEGD
-158 EMQYDPSGSWN
+158 MQFDASGRAWN

-215 RRVHGGEPMPE
+215 HRVHGGEPMPE

-235 GAAFYY
+235 GAVFYY
-241 NDGYQNVGLQRDR
+241 NDGFQNVGLQRNR
-254 YFAGGNPL
+254 YFSGGNPL

-276 LKSLA
+276 LSSLV
-281 SFGDDHLPFGAEA
+281 SFGDDQLPFAAEA
-294 YLAIPLFS
+294 YLAIPLLS
-302 AGKCLAHLGLM
+302 AGKCLAHFGLM

-318 LRNRNLSWSFLEMV
+318 VRNRDLSWSFLEMI
-332 LHSLDDLIV
+332 LHSLDELIV
-341 QHLSLEEIA
+341 QRLSPNEVA
-350 PDHEKSNLPEA
+350 PEHQNSVSPTIHPSTIHNPHADNQE
-361 QSATVPDSQD
+361 DF
-371 HHHIPDFTSQPL
+371 PDFNSQPL

-427 FQALKEGIEMVQD
+427 FQTLKEGIEMVQD

-459 MQVPKTPQREQENE
+459 MQVPKTPQREEESGIFESQ
-473 ILMDPIPPADPVESR
+473 IPSVDKMERR
-488 PSLFIEGNN
+488 PSVFIEGNN

-510 LDMSSRPARK
+510 MDMNPKPARK
-520 QRTRAASSR
+520 QRLRASTR

-545 SDQIVHAT
+545 SDQIVHAS
-553 PARQIEAVMA
+553 PARQIEVVMA
-563 NMVDPRPSIAVRR
+563 DMVDPRPSLAVRR

-589 LRDSALR
+589 LRGPALR

-619 SAVSR
+619 SAVSN
-624 ATEFGEKIEI
+624 ATDLGEKIEI

-639 NGLIFTKTVD
+639 KGELFTKIVD
-649 WSVDPALPDTLL
+649 WSVDPELPETLL

-685 TITVCATVDLK
+685 TITVSATVDSK

-701 ISVRDTGPGIPAAF
+701 ILVRDTGPGIPAAF

-753 DLVCVSSST
+753 DLVCVRSDT
-762 TGPNHGSE
+762 TGPDHGSE

-783 NRPGT
+783 SG
-788 PSENMMTPPIIND
+788 PSASSEKSMTPPIAND
-801 HSRHGSASSFIW
+801 HSRHGSASSFLW
-813 EARSSS
+813 EAPSSS
-819 SMSSVIQNHQLQQ
+819 SSASPSLPPNPPVQQ
-832 PTPSTA
+832 PTPRTS
-838 DEHSS
+838 EEKSS
-843 QSPTPPQPTADSQPG
+843 QSPPTPPEALKNPQPNRDP
-858 RRQISGDTYD
+858 ISRDAYD
-868 KRLGEK
+868 KKLGEK
-874 HPLRFLVAED
+874 YPLRFLVAED
-884 NRINRRVLLNMLRK
+884 NRINRRVLVNMLRK

-910 KEAVQIVQDILS
+910 KEAVQIVQEILS
-922 ASLSSKNPT
+922 ASTPAANTAQFPEFHDGNP
-931 GSSSVEHETDI
+931 ETS
-942 IVPPVT
+942 T
-948 ADIKP
+948 QSNTTEIKP
-953 IDVVLMDLWMPE
+953 IDIVLMDLWMPQ

-972 SRILKMVDD
+972 SRILQMVDD
-981 HDNRSFVPVDASQK
+981 HQSQSSD
-995 MSTMEN
+995 M
-1001 PDTMEMDPPINPTR
+1001 MEMDMTTTTPRPPQ
-1015 TSRPPT
+1015 PPT

-1027 DVTDEALNRASKV
+1027 DVTDEALNRAQKV

-1047 KPYKLSDLERL
+1047 KPYKLTDLERL
-1058 IKGFCGGPSDPTSGA
+1058 ILEFCGGLSDVAPMA
-1073 RNPF
+1073 M

>member
-1 MPSHFLI
+1 MPDTPEPDASN
-8 PWFLEAVCRHFDVF
+8 
-22 HIIFIPLYLYTDSVH
+22 
-37 SDSVPVLTHELVFQ
+37 PVQ
-51 PEYRSCLDRPV
+51 
-62 APSLEPGNPLS
+62 
-73 PSCFRPP
+73 
-80 NTLPA
+80 
-85 FDSIFDSIQP
+85 
-95 WCLLS
+95 
-100 LQPNTKRDRP
+100 RP
-110 TTSISTWTMSD
+110 TM
-121 SPESDVPN
+121 P
-129 PIHPRPAMSFPSCK
+129 FPSCK
-143 SECIADGLATVREDG
+143 SECIPDLNVRDDDV
-158 EMQYDPSGSWN
+158 QLDSGTWN
-169 DGAQS
+169 DGAQTT
-174 AAIEHLVTL
+174 AIEHLVTL

-196 KRLMEDITSISKAQ
+196 KRLMEDITSITKAQ

-226 LGGRRPSLF
+226 LCGRRPSLF

-241 NDGYQNVGLQRDR
+241 NDGYQTVGLQRNR

-276 LKSLA
+276 LSSLV
-281 SFGDDHLPFGAEA
+281 SFGDDQLPFSADG

-313 WSKEG
+313 WSKDG
-318 LRNRNLSWSFLEMV
+318 LRNRNLSWSFLEMI
-332 LHSLDDLIV
+332 LHSLEDLIV
-341 QHLSLEEIA
+341 QRLLSGEVLA
-350 PDHEKSNLPEA
+350 NGQTSHT
-361 QSATVPDSQD
+361 SATSTS
-371 HHHIPDFTSQPL
+371 IPHPHDTGIHEHSHFNSQPL

-413 EAMESKTPVKSGGI
+413 EAMESKTPVKSGAI

-459 MQVPKTPQREQENE
+459 MQVPKTPQREENE
-473 ILMDPIPPADPVESR
+473 ILGQPAIPYIPEIPETR
-488 PSLFIEGNN
+488 PSIFIEGNN

-510 LDMSSRPARK
+510 PEMNPRPARK
-520 QRTRAASSR
+520 QRLRAASSR

-563 NMVDPRPSIAVRR
+563 NMVDPRPSLAVRR

-583 EGINMN
+583 EGINVN
-589 LRDSALR
+589 SRGSALR

-619 SAVSR
+619 SAVSN
-624 ATEFGEKIEI
+624 TTDFGERIEI

-639 NGLIFTKTVD
+639 NGEMFTQVVD

-685 TITVCATVDLK
+685 TITVCATIDPK
-696 TNDVL
+696 RNDVL
-701 ISVRDTGPGIPAAF
+701 ILVRDTGPGIPAAF
-715 LPNLFKPFARED
+715 LPNLFKAFARED

-753 DLVCVSSST
+753 DLTCERSST
-762 TGPNHGSE
+762 SGPERGSE
-770 FQIRVPVNQREAC
+770 FQIRIPVNQGEADG
-783 NRPGT
+783 RPAT
-788 PSENMMTPPIIND
+788 PNERTLTPPTIND
-801 HSRHGSASSFIW
+801 QARQGSASSFIS
-813 EARSSS
+813 EPSSS
-819 SMSSVIQNHQLQQ
+819 VSPFILPQNSQLQQ
-832 PTPSTA
+832 PTPSTS
-838 DEHSS
+838 DENMS
-843 QSPTPPQPTADSQPG
+843 QSSTPPRRVSQP
-858 RRQISGDTYD
+858 RLHRTNISSGDVYD
-868 KRLGEK
+868 KKLAEK
-874 HPLRFLVAED
+874 YPLRFLVAED
-884 NRINRRVLLNMLRK
+884 NRINRRVLVNMLRK

-910 KEAVQIVQDILS
+910 KEAVQIVHGILS
-922 ASLSSKNPT
+922 AAKPSKEP
-931 GSSSVEHETDI
+931 E
-942 IVPPVT
+942 
-948 ADIKP
+948 ADPNNAQSMQGVINEPCEATKMKA

-972 SRILKMVDD
+972 SRILQMVHNHRDQ
-981 HDNRSFVPVDASQK
+981 HAGFEPPNLNS
-995 MSTMEN
+995 
-1001 PDTMEMDPPINPTR
+1001 PDSMEMDPKPINSCAPP
-1015 TSRPPT
+1015 PPT

-1027 DVTDEALNRASKV
+1027 DVTDEALNRASRV

-1058 IKGFCGGPSDPTSGA
+1058 ILEFCGGSSKP
-1073 RNPF
+1073 NF